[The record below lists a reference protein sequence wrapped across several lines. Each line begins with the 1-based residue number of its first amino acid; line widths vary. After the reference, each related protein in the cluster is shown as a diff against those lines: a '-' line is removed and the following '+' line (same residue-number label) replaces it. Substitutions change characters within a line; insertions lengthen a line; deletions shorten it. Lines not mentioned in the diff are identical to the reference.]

1 MSLIT
6 VFGATGAQGGS
17 VVRQLLKDPKWKV
30 RGITRDMNSE
40 KSKQLASQG
49 VEVIAAD
56 LFNVKSL
63 ERAIEGAVGIFLV
76 TLYWEFIGEHGLDG
90 AGEQEVTQFKN
101 LALAASKSP
110 TLEHLVLSTLPP
122 ASKSSGGK
130 FKVPHSDYKEKG
142 AEWIRK
148 NTPEL
153 WAKSSEYWA
162 GFYTSNLWTLPFTK
176 PVKPPQSGAYLF
188 LLPSK
193 PSATVSLAGD
203 LDTNTGIV
211 VEALFK
217 AGAKAFD
224 RIAMGTT
231 DLRPISD
238 LAVVYEKV
246 TRKPTR
252 YVEVSDDT
260 FEALYGI
267 YGREL
272 AAQMRWSE
280 SVTDWENLDPGR
292 VISHQELGVEGKLV
306 NFEEALIAARD
317 KLE

>member
-30 RGITRDMNSE
+30 RGITRDVNSE
-40 KSKQLASQG
+40 KAKQLVSQG
-49 VEVIAAD
+49 VEVVAAD
-56 LFNVKSL
+56 LFDVKSL

-130 FKVPHSDYKEKG
+130 FEVPHADYKEKG

-176 PVKPPQSGAYLF
+176 PVKPP
-188 LLPSK
+188 
-193 PSATVSLAGD
+193 SATVSLAGD
-203 LDTNTGIV
+203 LETNTGII

-246 TRKPTR
+246 TGKPTR
-252 YVEVSDDT
+252 YVEVSDET
-260 FEALYGI
+260 FEVLYGI
-267 YGREL
+267 YGKEL

-292 VISHQELGVEGKLV
+292 VISHQELGVEGELV
-306 NFEEALIAARD
+306 NFEEALAAARD